1 MPKIQNKFQER
12 LKFLSDIFYEC
23 IDEIGN
29 EIVIDS
35 NYQDGRSAASGEKQ
49 LITQI
54 QVLMITEIRQIKSG
68 QSGQDLT
75 KFHKILNTLRQ
86 IQEQKDMGQFTFSIQ
101 FLIGAY
107 MSIFESVSHQVEIRE
122 KALFRAAYIL
132 LLWVLGIEIPKA
144 LIVQNDH
151 SKQILG
157 DTDDHLYA
165 KIKEP
170 DFISAKNENNSNY
183 GQNQLIQP
191 KIENLSNDDS
201 ENENEGQIELVS

>member
-1 MPKIQNKFQER
+1 
-12 LKFLSDIFYEC
+12 
-23 IDEIGN
+23 
-29 EIVIDS
+29 
-35 NYQDGRSAASGEKQ
+35 
-49 LITQI
+49 
-54 QVLMITEIRQIKSG
+54 
-68 QSGQDLT
+68 
-75 KFHKILNTLRQ
+75 
-86 IQEQKDMGQFTFSIQ
+86 
-101 FLIGAY
+101 

-183 GQNQLIQP
+183 GQN
-191 KIENLSNDDS
+191 
-201 ENENEGQIELVS
+201 